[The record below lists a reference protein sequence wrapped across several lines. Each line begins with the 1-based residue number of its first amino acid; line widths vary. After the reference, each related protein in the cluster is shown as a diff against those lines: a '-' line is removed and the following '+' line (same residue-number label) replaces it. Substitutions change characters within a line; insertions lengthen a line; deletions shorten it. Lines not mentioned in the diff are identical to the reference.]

1 MNELYREKSMGKQ
14 KVTLTFKVSVTS

>member
-14 KVTLTFKVSVTS
+14 KVTLTVKVSVTS